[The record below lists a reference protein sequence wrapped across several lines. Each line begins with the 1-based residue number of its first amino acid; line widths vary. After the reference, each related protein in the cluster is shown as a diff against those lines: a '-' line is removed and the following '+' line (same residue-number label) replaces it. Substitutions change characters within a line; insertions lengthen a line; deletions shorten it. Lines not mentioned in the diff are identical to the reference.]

1 MEYDYQAAF
10 QSMVDTLKDNWDK
23 KMIHGDAYTRM
34 HYVTYLGGSLLL
46 LKGGKSSVSTGS
58 KDLAK
63 VGKAASEKIKN
74 GNPSVKPY
82 VNRYTPALEGILQDA
97 GNTINVKNTPLL
109 KRIADSTKDSVFFKS
124 INGKSSNNK
133 TVKKG
138 LSKKSREVAL
148 PKVDTYE
155 QARNEALNLIGD
167 LGIDSKPFIGTLSKS
182 AGFGKVTGRM
192 SGDNK
197 VLWRLDYD
205 PEKGPHI
212 NVEDYRNGKGDKAKK
227 YYIPFNGNEDTYKSL
242 LKHLNK

>member
-1 MEYDYQAAF
+1 
-10 QSMVDTLKDNWDK
+10 
-23 KMIHGDAYTRM
+23 M

-63 VGKAASEKIKN
+63 VGGTIKK
-74 GNPSVKPY
+74 GGKSVKQFYKSP

-97 GNTINVKNTPLL
+97 EHTINVKNTPLL
-109 KRIADSTKDSVFFKS
+109 KGIADSTKDRVLFKS
-124 INGKSSNNK
+124 INGKSSKNK
-133 TVKKG
+133 AVKKG

-192 SGDNK
+192 SEDNK